1 MIDTALVELIDRAS
15 AECAEQD
22 RSDLHGRLKQIRT
35 RVLDP
40 SQLVLLIGEPGQG
53 KSALLNA
60 IVNAPVCATGE
71 TTSTHVPTLVRHADA
86 PSAHLVEQEAA
97 EGPPALERVPVPVE
111 ELTTRLQ
118 EAVDRGRPV
127 RRGEVAVPRAVL
139 RNGLALMDTP
149 AFGGPS
155 SAGTD
160 MTLGIAAEAD
170 ALLMISDATQELTTN
185 ELGFL
190 KQVADLCPNIALVQ
204 PKIDRTPHWRQ
215 VVEVNRKHLSNA
227 GVSAKIFPVSCTV
240 RTHAMRTKS
249 SNLNKESGF
258 SPLLEYLK
266 TELAGQHDQLTRR
279 LVSHNLGEAITQIS
293 NDLRAELAA
302 QNPRTAAETLVELES
317 AQRRAE
323 ELRRISSRW
332 QKTLNDGVQDLNAD
346 VEFDF
351 RERCWAIQHQVN
363 ELFEQADPLG
373 VWDEFRS
380 WLDDRALEAIDTT
393 FGWVEQRRQHLVRR
407 VAEQM
412 PEENPGREPELQR
425 IEPPRPLDAVPE
437 PALPRG
443 SDFRRFDQVLT
454 GLRGS
459 YGGVLMF
466 GLVTKMAG
474 MPLLNVLSLSA
485 GILLGSKSLR
495 EEKDTRLRRRQTE
508 AKNAA
513 QRYLDQIVFQV
524 NKDAKDAIRAMH
536 RSIHA
541 HFNGITEQAQVDV
554 NTSIQDIKRA
564 AERSA
569 VDRDQR
575 AREIKQKLEDLSVLR
590 KRVGMLTQN
599 RITSS

>member
-71 TTSTHVPTLVRHADA
+71 TTSTHVPTLVRHADT
-86 PSAHLVEQEAA
+86 PSAHLVEQESA
-97 EGPPALERVPVPVE
+97 EGPPALERVPVPTE
-111 ELTTRLQ
+111 ELITRLQ
-118 EAVDRGRPV
+118 QALDRGRPV
-127 RRGEVAVPRAVL
+127 QRGEVAVPRAVL

-155 SAGTD
+155 SAGTGT
-160 MTLGIAAEAD
+160 TLGIAAEAD

-227 GVSAKIFPVSCTV
+227 GVPAKIFPVSCTV

-279 LVSHNLGEAITQIS
+279 LVSHNLGEAITRIS

-373 VWDEFRS
+373 VWDDFRS
-380 WLDDRALEAIDTT
+380 WLDDRILEAIDTT

-407 VAEQM
+407 VAEQV
-412 PEENPGREPELQR
+412 PEQDPGHEPELAPV
-425 IEPPRPLDAVPE
+425 EPPRPLDAVPE

-513 QRYLDQIVFQV
+513 QRYLDQVVFQV
-524 NKDAKDAIRAMH
+524 NKDAKDAVRAMH

-541 HFNGITEQAQVDV
+541 HFNGITEQAQMDV

-599 RITSS
+599 RITAS

>member
-22 RSDLHGRLKQIRT
+22 RSDLHGRLRQIRT

-40 SQLVLLIGEPGQG
+40 SQLVLLIGEPAQG

-60 IVNAPVCATGE
+60 IVNAPVCAAGE
-71 TTSTHVPTLVRHADA
+71 TTSTRVPTLVRHADT

-97 EGPPALERVPVPVE
+97 DGPPALERVPVPLE

-127 RRGEVAVPRAVL
+127 RRGEVAVPRGVL

-160 MTLGIAAEAD
+160 TTLAIAAEAD

-185 ELGFL
+185 EIGFL

-215 VVEVNRKHLSNA
+215 VVEVNRKHLNNA

-240 RTHAMRTKS
+240 RAHAMRTKS

-266 TELAGQHDQLTRR
+266 SELAGQHDQLTRR

-323 ELRRISSRW
+323 ELRRIASRW

-351 RERCWAIQHQVN
+351 RERCWAVQHQVN
-363 ELFEQADPLG
+363 EIFEQADPLE
-373 VWDEFRS
+373 VWDDFRS
-380 WLDDRALEAIDTT
+380 WLDEQITAAIDTT
-393 FGWVEQRRQHLVRR
+393 FDWIEQRRQHLVRR
-407 VAEQM
+407 VSEQM
-412 PEENPGREPELQR
+412 PDEARGEEPDLERL
-425 IEPPRPLDAVPE
+425 EPPRPLDAVPE

-443 SDFRRFDQVLT
+443 SDFRRFDRLLT

-474 MPLLNVLSLSA
+474 LPLLNVLSLSA

-513 QRYLDQIVFQV
+513 QRYIDQVVFQV
-524 NKDAKDAIRAMH
+524 NKESKDAIRAMH

-554 NTSIQDIKRA
+554 NSSIQDIKRA

-599 RITSS
+599 RIAAS